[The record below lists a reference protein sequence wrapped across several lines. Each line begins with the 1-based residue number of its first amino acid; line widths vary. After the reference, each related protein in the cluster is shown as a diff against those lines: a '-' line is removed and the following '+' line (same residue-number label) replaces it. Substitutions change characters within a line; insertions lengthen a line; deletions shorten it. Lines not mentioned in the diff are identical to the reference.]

1 MLCSCICTIVTSGG
15 VIIVV
20 SSSDP
25 DLCSR
30 RCNASSEGRVDSI
43 CPMEPC
49 DQPRHQDEVAS
60 SRAVLDSNCLSRSRV
75 IVWRDLPSSGGSCME
90 LEPTATSTPFAH
102 QAEAVTPRL
111 SVHAYMQSYC
121 VHEREVGRAARH
133 RWQRAAERSRRSIL
147 TTISAV
153 S

>member
-75 IVWRDLPSSGGSCME
+75 VVWRDLPSSGGSCME

-102 QAEAVTPRL
+102 QAEAVTARL
-111 SVHAYMQSYC
+111 SVHTCSHTACMREKSGGLLVTDGSVQLREAEGAY
-121 VHEREVGRAARH
+121 
-133 RWQRAAERSRRSIL
+133 
-147 TTISAV
+147 
-153 S
+153 